1 MSEQAPRTYGGWRR
15 SRGIGFFGLGMGGTL
30 VLLGAILVM
39 VIVVQISPQMLLWV
53 GPPALIVASSV
64 LVRINGEPAGMVI
77 VQRVRWILGSIR
89 GHHRYKAG
97 VITDHPHAFQL
108 PGVLAPLRLLSAH
121 DGLGGSYGVVWNRRT
136 GDLTA
141 TLRVAPSSI
150 WLADPDEVDTW
161 VANWGHWL
169 SRLGHMPQ
177 VKWVAVTVDTA
188 PEPGSVLAERVGSA
202 MDPQAPEQAR
212 QIMTEL
218 VQTAP
223 AAAADVETRVS
234 ITFDPTR
241 FPARPKKMVEAIGE
255 VGHSLTQLESSL
267 AGCGVSVLGRASA
280 SQIAGAVRTAFD
292 PSSRGKVDQALEDE
306 PDSVTW
312 DNAGPLGA
320 EENVGFYEHDSGIS
334 VSWAWNEA
342 PRQNVQSQV
351 LAGLVSPTR
360 DPKRITLIYRAH
372 SAAEAARILEGEVN
386 AAHFR
391 QSLRRKQGRDE
402 TARDAIDQAR
412 ARQAAAEEAAGAG
425 VTLVTMYATVTV
437 TDPEQLPRAIA
448 EVESSAES
456 SKIRLRRLW
465 HSQSAGF
472 AATLPC
478 GIYPPALA
486 YELRN

>member
-1 MSEQAPRTYGGWRR
+1 MGDEGPRTYGGWRR
-15 SRGIGFFGLGMGGTL
+15 SRAIGFFGLGMAGTL
-30 VLLGAILVM
+30 ILLGAFLVLI
-39 VIVVQISPQMLLWV
+39 IVAQVAPALLLWV
-53 GPPALIVASSV
+53 APPTVLVGASV
-64 LVRINGEPAGMVI
+64 LVRVNGEPVGMFV
-77 VQRVRWILGSIR
+77 VQRVRWFLGSLR
-89 GHHRYKAG
+89 GHTRYKAG

-108 PGVLAPLRLLSAH
+108 PGTLAPLQLKSAN
-121 DGLGGSYGVVWNRRT
+121 DGLGGQFGVVWNRRT

-150 WLADPDEVDTW
+150 WLANPDEVDTW

-177 VKWVAVTVDTA
+177 VKWVSVTVDTA
-188 PEPGSVLAERVGSA
+188 PEPGSVLAERVGSSL
-202 MDPQAPEQAR
+202 DPEAPAR
-212 QIMTEL
+212 AHEIMNEL
-218 VQTAP
+218 VSIAP

-234 ITFDPTR
+234 VTFDPTN
-241 FPARPKKMVEAIGE
+241 FPARPKTMVEAIGE

-267 AGCGVSVLGRASA
+267 AECGVSVLGRASA
-280 SQIAGAVRTAFD
+280 SQVAGAVRVAFD
-292 PSSRGKVDQALEDE
+292 PAARGKVDQALDE
-306 PDSVTW
+306 TPEELVLES
-312 DNAGPLGA
+312 AGPVGA
-320 EENVGFYEHDSGIS
+320 HEHVGYYEHDSGIS

-360 DPKRITLIYRAH
+360 DPKRITLIYRAY
-372 SAAEAARILEGEVN
+372 SAAQAANILEAEVN

-402 TARDAIDQAR
+402 TARDAFDQAR

-448 EVESSAES
+448 EVESSAEA

-465 HSQSAGF
+465 HSQSTGF

>member
-1 MSEQAPRTYGGWRR
+1 MGDEAPRTYGGWRR
-15 SRGIGFFGLGMGGTL
+15 SRAIGFFGLGMAGTL
-30 VLLGAILVM
+30 TLLGTFLFLI
-39 VIVVQISPQMLLWV
+39 IVAQVAPALLLWV
-53 GPPALIVASSV
+53 APPAVLVGASV
-64 LVRINGEPAGMVI
+64 LVRVNGEPVGMVV
-77 VQRVRWILGSIR
+77 VQRVRWALGSLR
-89 GHHRYKAG
+89 GHTRYKAG

-108 PGVLAPLRLLSAH
+108 PGTLAPLQLKSAQ
-121 DGLGGSYGVVWNRRT
+121 DGFGGQFGVVWNRRT

-150 WLADPDEVDTW
+150 WLANPDEVDTW

-188 PEPGSVLAERVGSA
+188 PEPGSVLAERVGTSL
-202 MDPQAPEQAR
+202 DPEAPERAHE
-212 QIMTEL
+212 IMNEL
-218 VQTAP
+218 VSIAP

-234 ITFDPTR
+234 VTFDPTR
-241 FPARPKKMVEAIGE
+241 FPARPKTMVEAIGE

-267 AGCGVSVLGRASA
+267 AECGVSVLGRATA
-280 SQIAGAVRTAFD
+280 AQIAGAVRVAFD
-292 PSSRGKVDQALEDE
+292 PAARGKVDQALDETPEDLVLE
-306 PDSVTW
+306 G
-312 DNAGPLGA
+312 AGPVGA
-320 EENVGFYEHDSGIS
+320 HEHVGFYEHDSGIS

-360 DPKRITLIYRAH
+360 DPKRVTLIYRAY
-372 SAAEAARILEGEVN
+372 SAAQAANILEAEVN

-391 QSLRRKQGRDE
+391 QSLRRKRGQDE
-402 TARDAIDQAR
+402 TARDAFDQAR

-437 TDPEQLPRAIA
+437 TDPEQMPRAIA
-448 EVESSAES
+448 ELESSAEAA
-456 SKIRLRRLW
+456 KIRLRRLW
-465 HSQSAGF
+465 HSQSTGF

>member
-1 MSEQAPRTYGGWRR
+1 MSEDGPRTYGGWRR

-30 VLLGAILVM
+30 VLLGAFLFLV
-39 VIVVQISPQMLLWV
+39 IAAQIAPVLLLWF
-53 GPPALIVASSV
+53 GPPALVVAASV
-64 LVRINGEPAGMVI
+64 LVRVNGEPVGMVV
-77 VQRVRWILGSIR
+77 VQRVRWALGSLR
-89 GHHRYKAG
+89 GHNRYKAG

-108 PGVLAPLRLLSAH
+108 PGVLAPLQLKSAN
-121 DGLGGSYGVVWNRRT
+121 DGLGGQYGVVWNRRT

-141 TLRVAPSSI
+141 TIRVAPSSI

-177 VKWVAVTVDTA
+177 VKHVTVTVDTA
-188 PEPGSVLAERVGSA
+188 PEPGSVLAERVGASLDA
-202 MDPQAPEQAR
+202 GAPAQAHA
-212 QIMTEL
+212 IMNEL
-218 VQTAP
+218 VRTAP

-234 ITFDPTR
+234 VTFDPAR
-241 FPARPKKMVEAIGE
+241 FPARPKTMVEAIGE

-280 SQIAGAVRTAFD
+280 PQIAGAVRVAFD
-292 PSSRGKVDQALEDE
+292 PSARGTVDRALEEDPGQLTLE
-306 PDSVTW
+306 D
-312 DNAGPLGA
+312 AGPVGA
-320 EENVGFYEHDSGIS
+320 HEHVGYYEHDSGIS

-342 PRQNVQSQV
+342 PRQNVQSQI
-351 LAGLVSPTR
+351 LSGLVAPTR
-360 DPKRITLIYRAH
+360 DPKRITLIYRAY
-372 SAAEAARILEGEVN
+372 SAADAARILEAEVN

-402 TARDAIDQAR
+402 TARDAFDQAR

-437 TDPEQLPRAIA
+437 TDPEQLPRAIS
-448 EVESSAES
+448 EVESAAEA

-465 HSQSAGF
+465 HSQSTGF